1 MSLVQAQQTRLQSQ
15 QAEIKHCDN
24 ELKYWDGATGA
35 SGPGRPPTDVLPS
48 QLEAVIS
55 EVRRLEEAA
64 SKNEEELTVIMDDR
78 APGGGIRGE
87 LDQLKH
93 RLEMTDIELQKTNTT
108 LRRLSEEM
116 RCYSLEKT
124 KEREEELRGEVD
136 RIHAEIK
143 ILQKTNEDSATISD
157 KLSREVADVEHA
169 ILARKGE
176 VEKLIADMKSA
187 NLESLTISPPEETKA
202 FLDDISG
209 PSKPGTTRK
218 MLGSPRQLE
227 NAVPTSKN
235 PHGVWV

>member
-1 MSLVQAQQTRLQSQ
+1 M
-15 QAEIKHCDN
+15 
-24 ELKYWDGATGA
+24 KYWDGATGA

-64 SKNEEELTVIMDDR
+64 TKNEEELTVIMDDR

-93 RLEMTDIELQKTNTT
+93 RLGTATLYWIKKNFIEFVTFLEMTDIELQKTNTT

-157 KLSREVADVEHA
+157 KLSREVGNRLH
-169 ILARKGE
+169 
-176 VEKLIADMKSA
+176 LIRFS
-187 NLESLTISPPEETKA
+187 
-202 FLDDISG
+202 
-209 PSKPGTTRK
+209 
-218 MLGSPRQLE
+218 
-227 NAVPTSKN
+227 
-235 PHGVWV
+235 